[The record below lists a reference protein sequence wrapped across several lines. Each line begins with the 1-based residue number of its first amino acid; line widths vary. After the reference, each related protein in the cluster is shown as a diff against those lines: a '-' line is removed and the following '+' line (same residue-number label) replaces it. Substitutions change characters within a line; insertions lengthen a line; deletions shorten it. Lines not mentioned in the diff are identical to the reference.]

1 MNDTS
6 VLREKIVKL
15 LKVNEVGKK
24 QYLDDSDLATKPLQM
39 LETVHFDNDLAP
51 LSQYVANEQSCLL
64 DDHMMTYNN
73 SESSHTE
80 SELEDD
86 EAAALGLLR

>member
-1 MNDTS
+1 
-6 VLREKIVKL
+6 
-15 LKVNEVGKK
+15 
-24 QYLDDSDLATKPLQM
+24 M
-39 LETVHFDNDLAP
+39 LETLHFDNDLAP

-73 SESSHTE
+73 SESSQTE

-86 EAAALGLLR
+86 EAAALGLLRKVKLNMQLYREYLEWTQQNSVQVEKVRTGFIELP